1 MACVGAR
8 SGYRHI
14 VSRQSQSRAITNVAR
29 HTMGD
34 APMRKQVVK
43 RGQQRNTGKTRRSR
57 RAKRRA
63 DKKERFRRYNNPS
76 QDRRDRDSA
85 AKAPPPV
92 AALSFSYPQHRCI
105 EFRVRF
111 GPRKSPFD
119 EFQENP
125 SALALPQGYVS
136 YAKGCDVI
144 LDHKNGVLIR
154 EVPAPNNSKFDDYPS
169 SGLNK
174 HRSPAERRVRFDPLM
189 SPLEAKQNRKGR
201 ASIQIVTLRPVARKS
216 RSAVD
221 HKRASYQDLGCA

>member
-1 MACVGAR
+1 
-8 SGYRHI
+8 
-14 VSRQSQSRAITNVAR
+14 
-29 HTMGD
+29 MGD

-92 AALSFSYPQHRCI
+92 
-105 EFRVRF
+105 RF

-125 SALALPQGYVS
+125 SAFALPQGYVS

-201 ASIQIVTLRPVARKS
+201 RNFSGRGKHGSRCECKSQRRIPEWVLNPPEKQRTPQLGGISRK
-216 RSAVD
+216 D
-221 HKRASYQDLGCA
+221 WH